1 MLKHLL
7 GFMAIALLLGLASC
21 QTKPDYAGQWAE
33 MTAERIVATFTP
45 TAEGYQVEIGW
56 REEGLAQ
63 YEVWT
68 MHAVIEGKDALRYD
82 NGTYVI
88 RRYEH
93 QGDKNYTEETVY
105 ADGTGSFTINSD
117 GQLVWRDDKDP
128 NGEPV
133 MFIRANF
140 SKE

>member
-1 MLKHLL
+1 
-7 GFMAIALLLGLASC
+7 
-21 QTKPDYAGQWAE
+21 
-33 MTAERIVATFTP
+33 
-45 TAEGYQVEIGW
+45 
-56 REEGLAQ
+56 
-63 YEVWT
+63 
-68 MHAVIEGKDALRYD
+68 
-82 NGTYVI
+82 TYVI

-93 QGDKNYTEETVY
+93 QGDKNYTEDTVY